1 MHVGLNALDLF
12 PGRAGGIET
21 YFRNLLAALQG
32 LPAGADRYTVLC
44 LPPVGAGL
52 PVAGPA
58 FGRREFAC
66 GRPSPGWLVRRA
78 VQRLTGRDV
87 LAPAIRAL
95 GLDVVHHPFTTV
107 NTPGLR
113 GASVLTFHDMQH
125 EFHPGN
131 FAPAELRRRRRD
143 YPASARAVT
152 RVIAISAHVKGTL
165 VERYGLDPARVDVVH
180 SGCGPEFA
188 PIEDAA
194 RLEAA
199 RRDLGLPRPFLFYPA
214 ASWPHKDHRTLLQ
227 ALRLLLDRGRF
238 DGDLVLTGV
247 AREAAGLVAGEIARL
262 GLGARVRLLGHL
274 PAPRLPE
281 LYALAEAL
289 VFPSRFEGFGFPVV
303 EAMAC
308 GCPVVCADATSLPEV
323 AGGAALLFEP
333 GEPEA
338 LAARVAELLEGP
350 ALRRR
355 LREAGLARAAG
366 FSWARAARETAAVYR
381 RAAEAAGRG

>member
-12 PGRAGGIET
+12 PGRSGGIET
-21 YFRNLLAALQG
+21 YFRNLLAGLQA
-32 LPAGADRYTVLC
+32 LPAGEDRYTVLC

-52 PVAGPA
+52 PLGGPA
-58 FGRREFAC
+58 FRRREFAA

-78 VQRLTGRDV
+78 VQRLTGCDV
-87 LAPAIRAL
+87 LAPALRAL
-95 GLDVVHHPFTTV
+95 DLDVVHHPFTTV

-125 EFHPGN
+125 EFHPEN
-131 FAPAELRRRRRD
+131 FAPAELRRRRRA
-143 YPASARAVT
+143 YPSSARSAT

-180 SGCGPEFA
+180 SGCGPEFV
-188 PIEDAA
+188 PVEDQA
-194 RLEAA
+194 RLAAA
-199 RRDLGLPRPFLFYPA
+199 RRALGLARPFLFYPA

-247 AREAAGLVAGEIARL
+247 AREAAGLVAAEIARL
-262 GLGARVRLLGHL
+262 GLGERVRLLGHL
-274 PAPRLPE
+274 PAARLPE

-333 GEPEA
+333 GSPEA
-338 LAARVAELLEGP
+338 LAGRVAEVLEGP
-350 ALRRR
+350 EVRRR
-355 LREAGLARAAG
+355 LRGAGLARAAD
-366 FSWARAARETAAVYR
+366 FSWARAARETVEVYR
-381 RAAEAAGRG
+381 RAAEAAG